1 MEVILLAG
9 EPNHVRL
16 PELLSVRQISISGLA
31 WSGVLGEYQ
40 ASESLVALDLPATG
54 IYIIDIGRGISRPG
68 RRETMQETLV
78 DGTDL
83 VQIGQV
89 AQTLGINPK
98 TIRYYEEIE
107 LIPEA
112 PRNSAGYRLY
122 DRADFDRLSFILRAR
137 SLDFSLDDI
146 GEILALREDGEAPC
160 MYVTGLVDKRISDID
175 ARIEGL
181 NQLRHELEDIREE
194 AQSLPRED
202 ILRKDC
208 ICHLIENKALVANG
222 AAP

>member
-1 MEVILLAG
+1 M
-9 EPNHVRL
+9 H
-16 PELLSVRQISISGLA
+16 
-31 WSGVLGEYQ
+31 
-40 ASESLVALDLPATG
+40 
-54 IYIIDIGRGISRPG
+54 
-68 RRETMQETLV
+68 ETLV
-78 DGTDL
+78 DRTDL
-83 VQIGQV
+83 VQIGEV
-89 AQTLGINPK
+89 ARTLEINPK
-98 TIRYYEEIE
+98 TIRYYEEIG

-112 PRNSAGYRLY
+112 PPNSAGYRLY

-160 MYVTGLVDKRISDID
+160 MCVTGLVDESISDID

-202 ILRKDC
+202 IVRKDC
-208 ICHLIENKALVANG
+208 ICHLIENEALVANG
-222 AAP
+222 SDP

>member
-1 MEVILLAG
+1 
-9 EPNHVRL
+9 
-16 PELLSVRQISISGLA
+16 
-31 WSGVLGEYQ
+31 
-40 ASESLVALDLPATG
+40 
-54 IYIIDIGRGISRPG
+54 
-68 RRETMQETLV
+68 MQETKV
-78 DGTDL
+78 DRTDL
-83 VQIGQV
+83 VQIGEV
-89 AQTLGINPK
+89 AETLGINPK

-122 DRADFDRLSFILRAR
+122 ARDDFDRLSFILRAR

-181 NQLRHELEDIREE
+181 NQLRDELEDIREE
-194 AQSLPRED
+194 AQSLPRAD
-202 ILRKDC
+202 IVRKDC
-208 ICHLIENKALVANG
+208 ICHLIENEALVANG
-222 AAP
+222 AAR